1 MQLKNRNIFTL
12 IVKQKKG
19 PKVVN
24 KKGMTM
30 VIFYVV
36 IIKNQ

>member
-24 KKGMTM
+24 KKGYDYGY
-30 VIFYVV
+30 FLRSYY
-36 IIKNQ
+36 